1 MRDIKFRAF
10 FDGKMYPVNNLDYI
24 QDGSGIIAH
33 IHVKGI
39 DQEIPSGQF
48 ELMQYTGL
56 TDRNGQEIYEGDI
69 VRVTY
74 ERGDIL
80 RTVIIGEVEFGDC
93 CLSYTSEAPQHGSM
107 GFYLKTEIQDEPQ
120 IGLFQDHNLIG
131 GVAYNEVI
139 GNIFEG
145 VYK

>member
-69 VRVTY
+69 VRYRQHMFNTERTRIKEKEIRFDCGSFNVY
-74 ERGDIL
+74 ETNAG
-80 RTVIIGEVEFGDC
+80 
-93 CLSYTSEAPQHGSM
+93 
-107 GFYLKTEIQDEPQ
+107 QDE
-120 IGLFQDHNLIG
+120 H
-131 GVAYNEVI
+131 VVI

-145 VYK
+145 AEK